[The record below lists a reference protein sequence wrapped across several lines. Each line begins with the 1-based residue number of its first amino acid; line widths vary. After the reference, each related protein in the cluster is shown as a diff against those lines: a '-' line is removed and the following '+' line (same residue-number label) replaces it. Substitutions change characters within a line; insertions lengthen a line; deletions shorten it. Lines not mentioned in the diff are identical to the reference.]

1 MQTVKDCDYILV
13 LENGNVVEFGT
24 EDVNSVD
31 INFSVNCFY
40 LRIIRNLLEER

>member
-31 INFSVNCFY
+31 INFRVMFLIY
-40 LRIIRNLLEER
+40 T